1 MQLEGLVRLIGAIV
15 LGVVTALISYLVFDS
30 IAGSQAASV
39 MAALIFIVAAGA
51 FGWAFR

>member
-1 MQLEGLVRLIGAIV
+1 MIGAIV
-15 LGVVTALISYLVFDS
+15 LGVAMGLISYLVFDS

-39 MAALIFIVAAGA
+39 MAVLIFIVTAGA